1 MDFNQRAKDILGE
14 VLLKGTL
21 TLDGEARSIDTKDIL
36 SIAKILYNKS
46 SKVDKPEIN
55 MPKDM
60 DMLETILAYKVED
73 NLKQLSF
80 DFKRED

>member
-1 MDFNQRAKDILGE
+1 MDFNERAREILEE

-21 TLDGEARSIDTKDIL
+21 TLDGKARSIDTKDIL
-36 SIAKILYNKS
+36 GIAKILYNKS
-46 SKVDKPEIN
+46 SKVEKPEIN

-60 DMLETILAYKVED
+60 DILETILAYKPED
-73 NLKQLSF
+73 NFKQLSF